1 MNCKDLTICDFVKH
15 DGTIKIVDAIY
26 LYSVSVHD
34 PSKPWGV
41 ASSELVH
48 VDDIEPIKFTE
59 EILVKNGFY
68 RSPRWHYCEI
78 TTDDGFKIYVQL
90 GCGGTIDYV
99 RITKHNSDL
108 MERDLDVTVSIHYV
122 HELQHLLRLCG
133 VEKEIEL

>member
-1 MNCKDLTICDFVKH
+1 MNCKDLTIGDFVKH
-15 DGTIKIVDAIY
+15 DGTIKIVDAVY

-34 PSKPWGV
+34 Q
-41 ASSELVH
+41 SEEWSISEAKTYSI
-48 VDDIEPIKFTE
+48 DDIEPIELTE
-59 EILVKNGFY
+59 DILVKNGFH

-99 RITKHNSDL
+99 SITKHNSDL
-108 MERDLDVTVSIHYV
+108 MERGIDVTVSIHYF

-133 VEKEIEL
+133 VEKELTI